1 MTITRRATAAIAAA
15 TVLAT
20 AACAPLDE
28 EGPEAAEGAEE
39 TTQVEAGGSISIAA
53 VSPMTDWNPLSAAG
67 DTTGQRQQQ
76 WPLYPHPF
84 LTLPDTSVVM
94 NEALLVSDEVTI
106 EALMVVEYVILP
118 VARWCDG
125 TPITGADFECT
136 QAVQD
141 LAQCEVCF
149 AAFTAGYSDIAE
161 I

>member
-84 LTLPDTSVVM
+84 LTLPDTSVVL
-94 NEALLVSDEVTI
+94 NEALLVSAEVTRRT
-106 EALMVVEYVILP
+106 
-118 VARWCDG
+118 RWSSS
-125 TPITGADFECT
+125 T
-136 QAVQD
+136 
-141 LAQCEVCF
+141 
-149 AAFTAGYSDIAE
+149 
-161 I
+161 